1 MNRQAGRPAAG
12 ASPWGKR
19 SAGEGSPPEDAS
31 FVAPWRTKD
40 ALAMTSSDL
49 SESKQIKVLV
59 RCRPILQHEA
69 EHSTE
74 SISVD
79 KDAGTIRLNTRQ
91 GNTKEFSFDNVFDG
105 SSTQESVYEKGEFS
119 RTVDAVLKGFN
130 STVFAY
136 GQTGTGKT
144 FTMEGKSD
152 VARTKDGASTADAS
166 SGEVGVIPRIIH
178 ELFHLAKQRHGDK
191 AKFTCSFVQIYMEQ
205 SYDLLQA
212 DMGRLRS
219 ARNNR
224 PSSSRKPALS
234 SRLKLRWAKDREFY
248 LENMCT
254 FDCETPEDMLQRFAR
269 GVGNRKIA
277 SHRLNMQS
285 SRSHS
290 IFMVNVEVPNVAS
303 PEERVKSSL
312 MLVDLAGSERAR
324 HTGSNS
330 KKELLRESV
339 FINQSL
345 FALRKVITN
354 LASSKNRRV
363 HIPFRDSTLTSL
375 LKNSLGGNAFT
386 TMVACLTP
394 SDTFYEENLC
404 TLEYASRASS
414 IVNHMR
420 VKEDPKTKLIRELK
434 HRVLELE
441 SELAKYKSGL
451 IPSTPSAMG
460 LTPRVNPTEAA
471 APSSLS
477 DAQGRLPASASMNG
491 SAGDKTDYEEMAVET
506 QNVNEALMIENAD
519 LREQLRF
526 IQAIVTMEDDDS
538 QLTPSKKDL
547 HTVETA
553 ILMELFELRRENE
566 AMRENIQRMEFGSAN
581 RKRQE
586 VGSRRAKP
594 RHNANGKAR
603 KAPPGKK
610 KMLTVDELRNVFSA
624 SNSVDTLGSS
634 MRVTTTG
641 NILEAETLEVEAEG
655 EGRTAA
661 GGFKNGDIDPVEQ
674 LSELLA
680 ERNALRDNRG

>member
-1 MNRQAGRPAAG
+1 M
-12 ASPWGKR
+12 AS
-19 SAGEGSPPEDAS
+19 SSTSDA
-31 FVAPWRTKD
+31 
-40 ALAMTSSDL
+40 
-49 SESKQIKVLV
+49 KQIKVLV
-59 RCRPILQHEA
+59 RCRPILEHERS
-69 EHSTE
+69 HSTDSIYLEKE
-74 SISVD
+74 S
-79 KDAGTIRLNTRQ
+79 GLIRLNTRQ
-91 GNTKEFSFDNVFDG
+91 GNTKEFTFDNVFDG
-105 SSTQESVYEKGEFS
+105 ASTQELVYEKGEFS
-119 RTVDAVLKGFN
+119 RTVEAVVKGFN

-144 FTMEGKSD
+144 FTMEGKQDIQKRKEGAGEGPSKSSD
-152 VARTKDGASTADAS
+152 
-166 SGEVGVIPRIIH
+166 VGVIPRIIH
-178 ELFHLAKQRHGDK
+178 ELFDRAKKKHGDEV
-191 AKFTCSFVQIYMEQ
+191 KFSCSFVQIYMEQ

-234 SRLKLRWAKDREFY
+234 SRLKLRWCKEKEFY
-248 LENMCT
+248 LENMSV
-254 FDCETPEDMLQRFAR
+254 FDCETPDDMLHRFAR

-290 IFMVNVEVPNVAS
+290 IFMVNVDMPSEAAPGD
-303 PEERVKSSL
+303 RIKSSL
-312 MLVDLAGSERAR
+312 MLVDLAGSERVG

-354 LASSKNRRV
+354 LASKRRHV

-414 IVNHMR
+414 IVNQMTVR
-420 VKEDPKTKLIRELK
+420 EDPKTKLIRELK
-434 HRVLELE
+434 QRVKVLEA
-441 SELAKYKSGL
+441 ELVRYKSGL
-451 IPSTPSAMG
+451 VPAAVTAGHSANALPQQPVVASTP
-460 LTPRVNPTEAA
+460 AA
-471 APSSLS
+471 ASVPSS
-477 DAQGRLPASASMNG
+477 SA
-491 SAGDKTDYEEMAVET
+491 TDYEEMAVET
-506 QNVNEALMIENAD
+506 QNVNEALMVENAD

-526 IQAIVTMEDDDS
+526 IQAIVTMEDGEGGAEAS
-538 QLTPSKKDL
+538 SSKKDL

-566 AMRENIQRMEFGSAN
+566 AMRETIQRLEFGSTSH
-581 RKRQE
+581 KRHQGGTRRMKKQTSHGK
-586 VGSRRAKP
+586 VGRSSQ
-594 RHNANGKAR
+594 
-603 KAPPGKK
+603 KK
-610 KMLTVDELRNVFSA
+610 GMLTVEQLRSMFSVGGSSNNVMDS
-624 SNSVDTLGSS
+624 LGTS

-641 NILEAETLEVEAEG
+641 NILDAGSYEEEDDESARPANVEA
-655 EGRTAA
+655 
-661 GGFKNGDIDPVEQ
+661 NGMDPVEQ

-680 ERNALRDNRG
+680 ERSALMEGNTR